1 MSCGPILS
9 VSLHLAFPLH
19 LSHSLSRFWV
29 NRKFYKK
36 SSGGLSHVPLW
47 TGDEQSRTWT
57 MFQGLTWLCWDICE
71 PVKHLSLPPHPSE
84 HHLARLLTCT
94 LHRSSSNQ
102 QCRRSLICTA
112 LSCLLQHF
120 LWASLENM
128 HLRAPNEA
136 LQDSSSLFKASSSH
150 LACRNCSRIRRI
162 GKVFRNSLEDAGV
175 SIFSGG

>member
-19 LSHSLSRFWV
+19 LPHLLSCFWV

-120 LWASLENM
+120 LW
-128 HLRAPNEA
+128 PA
-136 LQDSSSLFKASSSH
+136 LKICTWEPPTRHYRTRPL
-150 LACRNCSRIRRI
+150 CSRHLQATWHAVTAQEYV
-162 GKVFRNSLEDAGV
+162 G
-175 SIFSGG
+175 